1 MAEPRGSL
9 IVNNTKDRREIQFVI
24 WLDAPYVIPITYLLV
39 LRTMNKNQKASLLGL
54 FTLSL
59 ALVACSGQKGQNA
72 VSASDSVAANT
83 LTVGQTVSVDSSASY
98 LSWKGFKPGG
108 QHYGKLPVSAGELD
122 LKDGVLRAGSV
133 SIQMNGIIVEDLK
146 AEDGADK
153 LKQHLESEDF
163 FDVAKY
169 PEARFELTNLPAEG
183 VKVAELT
190 ELQGNLTLKDVTK
203 NITIPVASVVAD
215 PTTGAYTITSKTFTI
230 NRADWNVKYGSKSFF
245 TGLGDKFINDDIELS
260 FVLKTK

>member
-24 WLDAPYVIPITYLLV
+24 WLDAPYVILITYLLV

-108 QHYGKLPVSAGELD
+108 QHYGKLPVSAGALD

-215 PTTGAYTITSKTFTI
+215 PATGAYTITSKTFTI

>member
-1 MAEPRGSL
+1 
-9 IVNNTKDRREIQFVI
+9 
-24 WLDAPYVIPITYLLV
+24 
-39 LRTMNKNQKASLLGL
+39 MNKNQKASLLGL

-83 LTVGQTVSVDSSASY
+83 LTVGQTVSVDSSVSY

-122 LKDGVLRAGSV
+122 LKDGVLKAGSV

>member
-1 MAEPRGSL
+1 
-9 IVNNTKDRREIQFVI
+9 
-24 WLDAPYVIPITYLLV
+24 
-39 LRTMNKNQKASLLGL
+39 MNKNQKASLLGL

-72 VSASDSVAANT
+72 VSASDSVVANT

-108 QHYGKLPVSAGELD
+108 QHYGKLPVSAGALD

-133 SIQMNGIIVEDLK
+133 SIQMNGIIVEGLK

-169 PEARFELTNLPAEG
+169 PEVKFELTDIPAEG
-183 VKVAELT
+183 IRLSEVQELK
-190 ELQGNLTLKDVTK
+190 GNLTLKDVTK

-215 PTTGAYTITSKTFTI
+215 PATGAYMITSKTFTI